1 MKRTRA
7 TEAQLGSNVIDA
19 IKTANKGIMH
29 VVYSSVGDAD
39 NVSKKVEHFWG
50 KADVEKYMASE
61 FEDSLLCIT
70 WSVIRPVGFLKNV
83 DDAANFNP
91 LKKVS
96 VKMVTSQKIDI
107 GKK

>member
-1 MKRTRA
+1 
-7 TEAQLGSNVIDA
+7 
-19 IKTANKGIMH
+19 MH